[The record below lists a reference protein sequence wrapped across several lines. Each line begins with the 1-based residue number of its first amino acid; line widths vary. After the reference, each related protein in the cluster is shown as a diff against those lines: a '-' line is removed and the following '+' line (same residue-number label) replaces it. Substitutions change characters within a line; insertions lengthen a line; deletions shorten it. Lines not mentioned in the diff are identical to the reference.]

1 MFDYKS
7 EEFRKFKLAN
17 LYHYNIWEEDIE
29 KTPMLSTRE
38 FNKYIENDE
47 CVDED
52 MLEDGMAR
60 PTILIKYKNNLT
72 KLIKLLENEFNIKHS
87 KGGRKPKLTIE
98 DKLRATV
105 DYLSTN
111 KTFFEIAKEYDIHE
125 SNMYESILWVIDTL
139 SRHKIIDSEKDENG
153 RIIAIVDCK
162 RLYFLDIK
170 KKM

>member
-1 MFDYKS
+1 MIDYKS
-7 EEFRKFKLAN
+7 EEFRKFKRAN
-17 LYHYNIWEEDIE
+17 LYRHNIWEEDTE
-29 KTPMLSTRE
+29 KTPILSLEE
-38 FNKYIENDE
+38 FNKCIENEEYIDDE
-47 CVDED
+47 
-52 MLEDGMAR
+52 MFEDGMAL

-72 KLIKLLENEFNIKHS
+72 KLIKLLENEFSIKHS

-98 DKLRATV
+98 NKLRATI

-111 KTFFEIAKEYDIHE
+111 KSFLEIAKEYDIHE

-139 SRHKIIDSEKDENG
+139 SKYKIIDSEKDEND